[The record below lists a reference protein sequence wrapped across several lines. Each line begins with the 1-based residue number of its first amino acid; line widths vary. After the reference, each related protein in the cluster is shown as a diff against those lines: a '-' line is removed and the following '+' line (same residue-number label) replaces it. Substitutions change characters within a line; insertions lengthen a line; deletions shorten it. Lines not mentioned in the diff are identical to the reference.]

1 MISDIMSHFEHLY
14 DVFSGSLRHS
24 RCHDIENSPVLMF
37 IQGSGYIYH
46 ILTRPVIDSKQNIV
60 VHLFRN
66 LFLSGHIVDGGCI
79 VCIRIVGK
87 LRSTQ

>member
-1 MISDIMSHFEHLY
+1 MISYIMSHFEHLY

-24 RCHDIENSPVLMF
+24 RCHDIKNSPVLMF
-37 IQGSGYIYH
+37 IQGFGYIYH
-46 ILTRPVIDSKQNIV
+46 IPTRPVIDSEQYIV

-66 LFLSGHIVDGGCI
+66 LFLSEHVVLGGCV